1 MSFSF
6 FYHVFYY
13 LFFALIS
20 NDFSRYLLAAV
31 EVLRNWP
38 LSSVHWLVFVG
49 CLLSYWYWL
58 MKTLSLCI
66 FASYKCVIVSP
77 TRFRHKM
84 IELYMQLSTTKFFNL
99 FSPPRFSGRTPAPV
113 CQGALQLRW
122 QGTRRP
128 QIQQGWHYHPAS
140 TSGWELVPRWDGW
153 SPRLFPH
160 QLCPSY

>member
-1 MSFSF
+1 MTSLDICWLLWKSWEIGHCHQYTDLCLLAVCFHIDIDSWKPCHSASLHHISVCCSFS
-6 FYHVFYY
+6 YT
-13 LFFALIS
+13 
-20 NDFSRYLLAAV
+20 
-31 EVLRNWP
+31 
-38 LSSVHWLVFVG
+38 
-49 CLLSYWYWL
+49 C
-58 MKTLSLCI
+58 
-66 FASYKCVIVSP
+66 
-77 TRFRHKM
+77 FRHKM